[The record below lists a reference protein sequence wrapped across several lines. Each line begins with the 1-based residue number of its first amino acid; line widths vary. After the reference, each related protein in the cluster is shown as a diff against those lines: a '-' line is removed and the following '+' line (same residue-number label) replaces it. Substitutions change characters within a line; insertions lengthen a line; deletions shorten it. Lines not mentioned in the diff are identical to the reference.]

1 MDVRPDEGAVKRR
14 KMRKG
19 THSCTEC
26 RRRKVKC
33 VFSTPDSTTCVVCLR
48 RGTHCFSQADSPSPA
63 TAGNVDVDGK
73 ASVRFPVIPHALP
86 TATSSSVDSSTHL
99 PSTTNVS
106 SAIVSPRIAAA
117 TALQHGLLAYQ
128 PSIAKNQHHTCVSR
142 EDVSAV
148 LATNVGASRHM
159 AVGATDGGT
168 SPMMMPGRYASAQ
181 SAGFE
186 LMSRPPEF
194 TTTPTEHTSA
204 AHTRERIES
213 RNAQDAIPQAA
224 ALSNPPMMPN
234 DVAPPFPAACFDD
247 AVMDTLLY

>member
-1 MDVRPDEGAVKRR
+1 
-14 KMRKG
+14 
-19 THSCTEC
+19 
-26 RRRKVKC
+26 
-33 VFSTPDSTTCVVCLR
+33 
-48 RGTHCFSQADSPSPA
+48 
-63 TAGNVDVDGK
+63 
-73 ASVRFPVIPHALP
+73 
-86 TATSSSVDSSTHL
+86 
-99 PSTTNVS
+99 
-106 SAIVSPRIAAA
+106 
-117 TALQHGLLAYQ
+117 
-128 PSIAKNQHHTCVSR
+128 
-142 EDVSAV
+142 
-148 LATNVGASRHM
+148 M

-186 LMSRPPEF
+186 PMSRPPEF